1 MKCYVHNE
9 ADAIGACVGCGQ
21 FICNECNT
29 PINGRNHCK
38 PCIERTM
45 SEQQKHLEKLEADGK
60 QPPSP
65 MVFMNSGGGGGG
77 SSSSASSAATAAVT
91 AQATPS
97 QSLMTKSRV
106 TAAILAFFLGGLGIH
121 KFYCGQT
128 GWGIL
133 YLLFCWTFVPAIVAL
148 IEGIIYLTMTDEA
161 FNAKY
166 GGMVRY

>member
-1 MKCYVHNE
+1 MKCYIHNE

-38 PCIERTM
+38 SCIEKTV

-60 QPPSP
+60 QQTP
-65 MVFMNSGGGGGG
+65 MVFMNSGGGGGAA
-77 SSSSASSAATAAVT
+77 SSSSAATATTTVT
-91 AQATPS
+91 PQAMPS
-97 QSLMTKSRV
+97 QTLMTKSRV
-106 TAAILAFFLGGLGIH
+106 TAALLAFFLGGLGIH

-133 YLLFCWTFVPAIVAL
+133 YLLFCWTFVPSVVAL
-148 IEGIIYLTMTDEA
+148 VEGIIYLTMTDEA

-166 GGMVRY
+166 GRIVRY